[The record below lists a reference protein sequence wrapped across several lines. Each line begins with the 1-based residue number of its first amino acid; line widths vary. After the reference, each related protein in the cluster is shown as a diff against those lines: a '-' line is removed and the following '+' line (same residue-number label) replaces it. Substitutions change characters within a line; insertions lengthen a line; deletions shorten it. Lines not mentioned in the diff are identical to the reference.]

1 MCWAGAVCAAL
12 KLTVLILD
20 SQAIGE
26 GRFVAQGPPHSG
38 ARGSKYFVILHRTRR
53 QHYNYITV
61 EGRALFE
68 RQDLPLNIAQR
79 WNVVGQSSDE
89 KGGERKEH
97 EHDSSV
103 CSSASRSNGAAR
115 SARSAGENA
124 DGVNEREP
132 TGVTSQCNLKRGGDA
147 GEQLIANDGIDPQQ
161 RASNRCSASG
171 AKRRRK

>member
-20 SQAIGE
+20 SQAIGK

-89 KGGERKEH
+89 EGWERKEH
-97 EHDSSV
+97 ERDSSV
-103 CSSASRSNGAAR
+103 CSSASRSNGAAGN
-115 SARSAGENA
+115 AGENA
-124 DGVNEREP
+124 DGENEREP
-132 TGVTSQCNLKRGGDA
+132 TGVTSMCNLKRGCDA
-147 GEQLIANDGIDPQQ
+147 GQQLIANDGIDPQHA
-161 RASNRCSASG
+161 ASNRCSASG